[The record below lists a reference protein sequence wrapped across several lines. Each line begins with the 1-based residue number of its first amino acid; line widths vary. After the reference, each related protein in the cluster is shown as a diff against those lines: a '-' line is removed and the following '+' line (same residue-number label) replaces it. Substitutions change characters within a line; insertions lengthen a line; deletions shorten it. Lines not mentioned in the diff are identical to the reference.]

1 MVAQVRAGVSMRAVA
16 RAHRVSLS
24 TVQWWVRRA
33 GDRALDRVEW
43 SDRLPIARQVHRTAP
58 AIEDRVLGLRRELRE
73 TSDLGEYGARAIHRD
88 LVARGLTQVPSIRT
102 IGRILERRGALDA
115 GRRMRRPPPPLGW
128 YLPEVARGRAELD
141 SWDTVEG
148 LALEGGIRLEVLNVI
163 SLHGGLPG
171 SWPQPLVT
179 AKTIIEAFVEHWRA
193 FGRPAYA
200 QFDNDPIFRGTP
212 RWPDA
217 LGRVVRTCLHL
228 EVTPVFVPPQ
238 ESGFQ
243 AAIENV
249 NGRWQAKV
257 WARFHHVSLAAL
269 QERSR
274 RYISAYR
281 QRAAARIDAAPPGAR
296 FPRGG
301 KPTSK
306 LGPQAR
312 WSSFAG
318 PPRPGP
324 CACSVAPS
332 TPIRAGPTV
341 WSAARS
347 TSAPRRFA
355 STRCAGETPITSRCC
370 AKPRTSSPANPFGA
384 DREAM
389 TPPSNRAFADREG
402 LASGR

>member
-1 MVAQVRAGVSMRAVA
+1 MRAVA

-43 SDRLPIARQVHRTAP
+43 SDRPPIARQVHRTAP

-73 TSDLGEYGARAIHRD
+73 TSDLGEYGARAIHRE
-88 LVARGLTQVPSIRT
+88 LVARGLTRVPSIRT

-179 AKTIIEAFVEHWRA
+179 AKTIIEALVEHWRA

-200 QFDNDPIFRGTP
+200 QFDNDPTFRGTP

-243 AAIENV
+243 AAIENF

-281 QRAAARIDAAPPGAR
+281 QRAAARIDAAPPRRPFPACWQADLQARPAGAVVFIR
-296 FPRGG
+296 RTSETGAVRLLGRTFDADPGWPHRLVRCEVDLSAETIRFHALRRRDPHHQPLLCETPYVFPR
-301 KPTSK
+301 KPF
-306 LGPQAR
+306 
-312 WSSFAG
+312 W
-318 PPRPGP
+318 
-324 CACSVAPS
+324 
-332 TPIRAGPTV
+332 
-341 WSAARS
+341 
-347 TSAPRRFA
+347 
-355 STRCAGETPITSRCC
+355 
-370 AKPRTSSPANPFGA
+370 
-384 DREAM
+384 D
-389 TPPSNRAFADREG
+389 
-402 LASGR
+402 